1 MNSHHHPRSPLVAA
15 VAAFIILAATVVV
28 ARAIVIFAVAVTA
41 TVAIAIA
48 IATTVV
54 TLEGNLLLELV
65 VVAAIWAHVPFWAAP
80 KLIKC
85 MAPPIEQR
93 RALLLG
99 LVALLAALLNTGTGW
114 VAGFLWLLGA
124 SSERCP
130 HARLLTDEAGGVV
143 RHHLPRAHAVT
154 NLNHDVVKDGRQRPP
169 LHVLAGT
176 RIACQN
182 DLLVVN
188 GEETLADSRAVR
200 LGERAIPGIAWW
212 PPISTGRYDK
222 CPGCFLAIQVQRSL

>member
-1 MNSHHHPRSPLVAA
+1 MNYGECYETRCLRGIVIYTAWEGRSYEKQFLRHDVPLREILSRVDAALRGKVFLSPFILAVRKMNSHHHPRSPLVAA

-41 TVAIAIA
+41 TVAIATA

-99 LVALLAALLNTGTGW
+99 LVAFLAALLNTGTG
-114 VAGFLWLLGA
+114 
-124 SSERCP
+124 
-130 HARLLTDEAGGVV
+130 
-143 RHHLPRAHAVT
+143 
-154 NLNHDVVKDGRQRPP
+154 
-169 LHVLAGT
+169 
-176 RIACQN
+176 
-182 DLLVVN
+182 
-188 GEETLADSRAVR
+188 
-200 LGERAIPGIAWW
+200 
-212 PPISTGRYDK
+212 
-222 CPGCFLAIQVQRSL
+222 